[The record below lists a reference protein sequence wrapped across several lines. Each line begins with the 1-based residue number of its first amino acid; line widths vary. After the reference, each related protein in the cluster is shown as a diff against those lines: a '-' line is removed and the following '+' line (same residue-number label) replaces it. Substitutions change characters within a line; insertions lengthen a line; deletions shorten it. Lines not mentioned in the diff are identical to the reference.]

1 MSAEFFK
8 TKGNAA
14 VAEKKWI
21 VAENFYSSDIAN
33 LNSCEKD
40 LLVLLLSNRSFT
52 RLHMGKHSEALED
65 AEKAIDLDHF
75 YEKAYIR
82 KTAALEKLNMKR
94 AVNEND
100 TSCPVLTCFREG
112 LAAVPNSTLLKDAMK
127 ISFPWLKDKAHV
139 QRQTGQDNHG
149 STSTVSNTNTKR
161 KKQNVPTKA
170 QRDSCEPVDIRGAS
184 GPHELRINGVYI
196 PTEEVIG
203 GWPMYRKRTD
213 DDGYDDEDELDEDD
227 NTILEFQSGL
237 NEWMIKHTSCKGTH
251 RSFIHCKSSALS
263 KPEDCLSTWQG
274 IEAGNFIPQPTLTVL
289 TERDRAEADQK
300 HFNLVRPGCRAVE
313 VRGASGRKAVG
324 INGRYEPTEVN
335 HGGWPV
341 YRKVVSPVKA
351 AVPAASVAA
360 LSSSSSSSTSDN
372 NISTAMPS
380 SSSTSS
386 TTANTTTDT
395 STASTDT
402 AIDPSTATATATTK
416 ATAESTA
423 VSTASSSE
431 SEEIRSIS
439 FMENDV
445 RVWLE
450 FNPYFKSWQIKPTMC
465 LRSNRSWAY
474 IVCQDHIGRRPELCV
489 GSWDVLDD
497 SDFRPQENINLMPVE
512 LWAADD
518 LKSKECW
525 AHAEVLNILGAT
537 GAFASMING
546 IFEPSPTF
554 DGGYRKKSD
563 SSCVIEYNR
572 KKQRW
577 QIQCS
582 AHSNPFAI
590 VPDPARVP
598 PDQCAAPWSVLVN
611 GNFKV
616 NMNIS
621 VMTVEKRKQMDL
633 EKYGDKLSQAA
644 ALDIRGAVG
653 MNAFK
658 VNGVY
663 EPTHEIAGGWPV
675 YQRKGSFDYWLEFNS
690 ERENWQIKSAA
701 NRGMDS
707 AFAYVDASPPCSPD
721 KCEGP
726 WWVYTGSKTSSWDP
740 SNGWEVQR
748 TVSVM
753 LVEKRHENDMKLFV
767 VRQPTCVPVDIRGAG
782 GPRSNGLNGVFIPTA
797 EMHGGWPVY
806 QKRDDPDWWLEYDA
820 CPQKWMVRPSP
831 CRGTTRGRAYILSD
845 PSLRPEQVKG
855 LWRMS
860 DGKGGWAIEPS
871 IYVRPESVA
880 IEEDRIQFEA
890 RRATAVSI
898 DLRGVGRPM
907 SYINGVYEPTNESCC
922 GWPVYKKQSSDNQWL
937 EYHLPSKEWQIKP
950 TSCKGSKKNWAY
962 VSSDPTHPELCT
974 DSFWMVL
981 VSGKHIKQEGVTLVS
996 LEQRA
1001 REDKLMAEQRR
1012 SSCVPVV
1019 ISGAAGKSGE
1029 VINGLY
1035 EPSSI
1040 KTCGGWPSYF
1050 RQGSDSRS
1058 LLEFNIYA
1066 MSWTITAIVF
1076 KKQAV
1081 VRSESTGSE
1090 ESGNESAEPVI
1101 TSTTTS
1107 SKLIVS
1113 SPPSLVAFVEVAKMQ
1128 RPEQARENPW
1138 KVLGPEK
1145 FEPQDSVIVLVK
1157 RGSLEEAPPQLSD
1170 LALMPAPRI
1179 FE

>member
-1 MSAEFFK
+1 MSAEEFK

-14 VAEKKWI
+14 VAEKKWAA
-21 VAENFYSSDIAN
+21 AENFYSSGILS
-33 LNSCEKD
+33 LNTWEKD
-40 LLVLLLSNRSFT
+40 LHVLLLSNRSFA
-52 RLHMGKHSEALED
+52 RLHMGKHSDALDD

-82 KTAALEKLNMKR
+82 KTAALEALRLKR
-94 AVNEND
+94 AVNEED

-127 ISFPWLKDKAHV
+127 LSFPWLKDKSLK
-139 QRQTGQDNHG
+139 TGTTQG
-149 STSTVSNTNTKR
+149 SQGTSTVSNTKK
-161 KKQNVPTKA
+161 KKQSAPTKA
-170 QRDSCEPVDIRGAS
+170 QRESCEPVDIRGAS
-184 GPHELRINGVYI
+184 GPHELRINGVYV

-203 GWPMYRKRTD
+203 GWPVYRKRID
-213 DDGYDDEDELDEDD
+213 DEGYDDDEDDLDEDD
-227 NTILEFQSGL
+227 NTILEFQPSL
-237 NEWMIKHTSCKGTH
+237 SEWMIKHASCKGTH

-263 KPEDCLSTWQG
+263 KPEDCLGVWQG
-274 IEAGNFIPQPTLTVL
+274 IEDKRAIPQPTLSVL
-289 TERDRAEADQK
+289 TEKDRADADLK
-300 HFNLVRPGCRAVE
+300 HFLQVRPTCKPVE
-313 VRGASGRKAVG
+313 VRGATGRKALG

-341 YRKVVSPVKA
+341 YIKVNPPAKSAVSDA
-351 AVPAASVAA
+351 AVV
-360 LSSSSSSSTSDN
+360 
-372 NISTAMPS
+372 
-380 SSSTSS
+380 
-386 TTANTTTDT
+386 DT
-395 STASTDT
+395 STAESSQVSESAPEGVT
-402 AIDPSTATATATTK
+402 AIATA
-416 ATAESTA
+416 
-423 VSTASSSE
+423 STASAMTAGNVTGTTITGE
-431 SEEIRSIS
+431 SEKIHSIAY
-439 FMENDV
+439 MENDT

-450 FNPYFKSWQIKPTMC
+450 YNPYFKSWQIKPTVC
-465 LRSNRSWAY
+465 LRTNRSWAY
-474 IVCQDHIGRRPELCV
+474 IVWHDHVGRRPELCI
-489 GSWDVLDD
+489 GTWDVLDD

-525 AHAEVLNILGAT
+525 AHAEVLNIRGAT
-537 GAFASMING
+537 GAYASIING
-546 IFEPSPTF
+546 VFEPSPTF
-554 DGGYRKKSD
+554 DGGYRKKAD

-577 QIQCS
+577 QMR
-582 AHSNPFAI
+582 AHATPFAY
-590 VPDPARVP
+590 VSDPARVT
-598 PDQCAAPWSVLVN
+598 PDQCAAPWFVLINGSWEVN
-611 GNFKV
+611 V
-616 NMNIS
+616 NIS

-633 EKYGDKLSQAA
+633 EKYGDKLSQAV

-721 KCEGP
+721 VCEGP
-726 WWVYTGSKTSSWDP
+726 WWVYTGSKSSES
-740 SNGWEVQR
+740 SNGWEVQHSV
-748 TVSVM
+748 TVMV
-753 LVEKRHENDMKLFV
+753 VEKRHEEDMKLFH

-782 GPRSNGLNGVFIPTA
+782 GPRSNGLNGVFVPTA

-907 SYINGVYEPTNESCC
+907 SYVNGVYEPTNESCC

-937 EYHLPSKEWQIKP
+937 EYHLPSREWQIKP
-950 TSCKGSKKNWAY
+950 TSCKGTKKNWAY

-974 DSFWMVL
+974 DSAWMVL
-981 VSGKHIKQEGVTLVS
+981 ISGKHVKQEGVTLVS

-1012 SSCVPVV
+1012 SSCVPII
-1019 ISGAAGKSGE
+1019 ISGASGKSGDL
-1029 VINGLY
+1029 VNGLY
-1035 EPSSI
+1035 EPSAA

-1050 RQGSDSRS
+1050 RQGAESRS

-1066 MSWTITAIVF
+1066 MSWTITAILF
-1076 KKQAV
+1076 KKQV
-1081 VRSESTGSE
+1081 VDSAASE
-1090 ESGNESAEPVI
+1090 ENKSAEPV
-1101 TSTTTS
+1101 TTG
-1107 SKLIVS
+1107 KLIVS
-1113 SPPSLVAFVEVAKMQ
+1113 SPPSLVAFVEVTKPQ

-1138 KVLGPEK
+1138 KVLGQEK
-1145 FEPQDSVIVLVK
+1145 FEPQESVIVLAK
-1157 RGSLEEAPPQLSD
+1157 KSSLDDTPPQLSD
-1170 LALMPAPRI
+1170 LALMPAPRE

>member
-1 MSAEFFK
+1 MSAEEFK

-14 VAEKKWI
+14 VAEKKWAA
-21 VAENFYSSDIAN
+21 AENFYTSGINN
-33 LNSCEKD
+33 LNSWEKD
-40 LLVLLLSNRSFT
+40 LHVLLLSNRSFA
-52 RLHMGKHSEALED
+52 RLHMGKHNEALQD

-82 KTAALEKLNMKR
+82 KTAALEALRFKR
-94 AVNEND
+94 AVNNED

-127 ISFPWLKDKAHV
+127 LSFPWLKDRSPM
-139 QRQTGQDNHG
+139 RQSGQSASTG
-149 STSTVSNTNTKR
+149 SNAKR
-161 KKQNVPTKA
+161 KKQSAPTKA
-170 QRDSCEPVDIRGAS
+170 QRESCEPVDIRGAS
-184 GPHELRINGVYI
+184 GPHELRINGVYT
-196 PTEEVIG
+196 PTEEVSG
-203 GWPMYRKRTD
+203 GWPLYRKRTD
-213 DDGYDDEDELDEDD
+213 DDGYDDEDDLDEDD

-237 NEWMIKHTSCKGTH
+237 NEWMIKHASSKGTH

-263 KPEDCLSTWQG
+263 KPEDCLSVWQG
-274 IEAGNFIPQPTLTVL
+274 IEDKKAIPQPTLTVL
-289 TERDRAEADQK
+289 TERDRAESDQK
-300 HFNLVRPGCRAVE
+300 HFSLVRASCRPVE
-313 VRGASGRKAVG
+313 VRGATGRKAVG

-341 YRKVVSPVKA
+341 YRKIIPPAKSVSDTASIDVPTS
-351 AVPAASVAA
+351 AV
-360 LSSSSSSSTSDN
+360 
-372 NISTAMPS
+372 
-380 SSSTSS
+380 STSS
-386 TTANTTTDT
+386 PTSANVSSKKIPPPSISPVPNTDT
-395 STASTDT
+395 DIDT
-402 AIDPSTATATATTK
+402 SSATTTATTVV
-416 ATAESTA
+416 TTTVNTTLS
-423 VSTASSSE
+423 VSE
-431 SEEIRSIS
+431 SENISSIA
-439 FMENDV
+439 FMENDA

-450 FNPYFKSWQIKPTMC
+450 YNPYFKSWQIKPTVC

-489 GSWDVLDD
+489 GTWDVLDD
-497 SDFRPQENINLMPVE
+497 SDFRSQENINMMPVD

-525 AHAEVLNILGAT
+525 SHAEVLNIRGAT
-537 GAFASMING
+537 GAYASLING

-572 KKQRW
+572 KKLRW
-577 QIQCS
+577 QMRTHS
-582 AHSNPFAI
+582 APFAI
-590 VPDPARVP
+590 VSDPARVT
-598 PDQCAAPWSVLVN
+598 PDQCAAPWSVIIS
-611 GNFKV
+611 GNFEV
-616 NMNIS
+616 NNNIS
-621 VMTVEKRKQMDL
+621 VMTVEKRKQLDI
-633 EKYGDKLSQAA
+633 EKYGDKLSQAV
-644 ALDIRGAVG
+644 ALDIRGAIG

-721 KCEGP
+721 RCEGP
-726 WWVYTGSKTSSWDP
+726 WWVYTGSKTSES

-748 TVSVM
+748 SVTVM
-753 LVEKRHENDMKLFV
+753 LVEKRHEDDMKLFV

-782 GPRSNGLNGVFIPTA
+782 GPRSNGLNGVFIPTS

-806 QKRDDPDWWLEYDA
+806 RKRDDSDWWLEYDA

-937 EYHLPSKEWQIKP
+937 EYHLPSREWQIKP

-974 DSFWMVL
+974 DAFWMIL
-981 VSGKHIKQEGVTLVS
+981 VSGKHMKQEGVTLVS

-1001 REDKLMAEQRR
+1001 REDKVMAEQRR
-1012 SSCVPVV
+1012 ASCVPII
-1019 ISGAAGKSGE
+1019 ISGATGKSGE

-1035 EPSSI
+1035 EPSSA

-1050 RQGSDSRS
+1050 RQGSESRS

-1081 VRSESTGSE
+1081 ESSATETEEEKSTEPTVTTG
-1090 ESGNESAEPVI
+1090 
-1101 TSTTTS
+1101 
-1107 SKLIVS
+1107 KLIIS
-1113 SPPSLVAFVEVAKMQ
+1113 SPPSLVAFVEVAKLQ

-1145 FEPQDSVIVLVK
+1145 FEPQDSVIVMVR
-1157 RGSLEEAPPQLSD
+1157 RGGFEELAPQLSD
-1170 LALMPAPRI
+1170 LALMPAPRV